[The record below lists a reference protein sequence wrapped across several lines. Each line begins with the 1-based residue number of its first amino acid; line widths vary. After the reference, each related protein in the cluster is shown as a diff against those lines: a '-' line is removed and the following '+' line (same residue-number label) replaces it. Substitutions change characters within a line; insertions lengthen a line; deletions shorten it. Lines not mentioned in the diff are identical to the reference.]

1 MVGQA
6 QYKTIFRSK
15 NDNEITGRHYT
26 AQGEEFLLLDSEYAD
41 NTVILCDNR
50 NHLVVGIVSIVEHFH
65 RFGTKI
71 YTGVHE
77 PRENL
82 KTEILFCSKL
92 SSFYYTP
99 DTW

>member
-41 NTVILCDNR
+41 NTVVLC
-50 NHLVVGIVSIVEHFH
+50 
-65 RFGTKI
+65 
-71 YTGVHE
+71 
-77 PRENL
+77 
-82 KTEILFCSKL
+82 L
-92 SSFYYTP
+92 SLIHI
-99 DTW
+99 